1 MNYQPNILARGLVQK
16 KTNIVGLITPDIVNP
31 FFSKLAKG
39 AEDIANRH
47 RYNMLLCNTD
57 GDPQKELAYMSVLKA
72 KWIDGVILVAPR
84 MNENQILSFVK
95 QGISLVIADRPIE
108 DLPVNQ
114 IWVDNVRGA
123 YEATTHL
130 IDLGHQKIG
139 IITGPDN
146 VENNFNRVKGY
157 RLALKTHGIDFNPSC
172 LIKGDFKFESGYKA
186 MEKFLK
192 MEDRPSAVFAT
203 NDLMA
208 LGALEK
214 AKSSGLRVP
223 EDLALV
229 GFDDI
234 MFSAFIN
241 PALTTVMQ
249 PIYELG
255 EGAMKMLLQALNKED
270 QKDGVRVLTTKLII
284 RESCGA
290 GRRIQLG
297 RGKGGKIL

>member
-1 MNYQPNILARGLVQK
+1 MAKEMNYQPNILARGLVQK
-16 KTNIVGLITPDIVNP
+16 KTNIVGIITPDIVNP

-47 RYNMLLCNTD
+47 GYNMLLCNTD
-57 GDPQKELAYMSVLKA
+57 GDPQKELAYMNVLKA
-72 KWIDGVILVAPR
+72 RWIDGVILVAPR
-84 MNENQILSFVK
+84 MIEKQILSFVK

-157 RLALKTHGIDFNPSC
+157 RLALKAHGIDFNPSC
-172 LIKGDFKFESGYKA
+172 LIRGDFKFESGYKA
-186 MEKFLK
+186 MKKFLK

-290 GRRIQLG
+290 GNRSR
-297 RGKGGKIL
+297 